1 MTKAEMRALTAALLP
16 DPTKHPNY
24 YRHPH
29 TGAGTGAVSVHVKPS
44 VRVVP
49 DIKPVRPSPNAKAP
63 VRWHDPLRTTYDVTP
78 DAHTTATQR
87 PKDMLPPSAV
97 GHTPNLAERA
107 ICYKR
112 PR

>member
-49 DIKPVRPSPNAKAP
+49 NTKP
-63 VRWHDPLRTTYDVTP
+63 
-78 DAHTTATQR
+78 
-87 PKDMLPPSAV
+87 
-97 GHTPNLAERA
+97 HTP
-107 ICYKR
+107 KR
-112 PR
+112 TMRYPGHRILPVPTFKPFKEM